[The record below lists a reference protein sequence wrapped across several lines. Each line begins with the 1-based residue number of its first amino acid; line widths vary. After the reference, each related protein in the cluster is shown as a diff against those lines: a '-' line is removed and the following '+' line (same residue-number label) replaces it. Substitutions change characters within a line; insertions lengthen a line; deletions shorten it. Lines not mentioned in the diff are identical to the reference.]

1 MPSVIIDEHGITV
14 PTFDEYR
21 QYMADG
27 MRAIFG
33 DNIYLEPDSQDGQMI
48 DIFAYALTE
57 TAQAIAAAYHSFG
70 VNSAVGVGLSRMAKL
85 NGIQRRGATKSTV
98 DVRIVGEAGTTIRNG
113 IVEDSF
119 KNKWALPP
127 MVTIPRAGEITVTA
141 TAKEY
146 GDIRILE
153 GDLTGIATPTRGWQ
167 SVENTAAS
175 SPGVPAESDFDL
187 RGRQRYSTALPSM
200 TVNDGILGSVLT
212 VFGVAKAML
221 YENSTDEP
229 DENGIPPHSICLVV
243 EGGDVNEVA
252 EAIRVRK
259 TPGTGTFGDVA
270 VEVTDA
276 LGIRG
281 VIRFMRPEIA
291 DVSVRVAITITPRYD
306 AESAPTIARNL
317 AAWSDGLKIG
327 EPLLINRLYA
337 PIFSGDTSGYA
348 PTYNVSLLE
357 VSADGGQTWSGANV
371 PVAFNELARIQK
383 DNVIVIIEGEGGD

>member
-1 MPSVIIDEHGITV
+1 MPSVVIDEHGITV

-27 MRAIFG
+27 MKAIFG
-33 DNIYLEPDSQDGQMI
+33 DDIYLEPDSQDGQMI

-70 VNSAVGVGLSRMAKL
+70 VNSAVGVGLSRMVKL
-85 NGIQRRGATKSTV
+85 NGIQRRTATKSTV
-98 DVRIVGEAGTTIRNG
+98 DVRIVGETGTTIRNG
-113 IVEDSF
+113 IVEDGL
-119 KNKWALPP
+119 KNKWDLPR
-127 MVTIPRAGEITVTA
+127 MITIPQAGEITVTA
-141 TAKEY
+141 TAREY

-153 GDLTGIATPTRGWQ
+153 GDLTGITTPTRGWQ

-175 SPGVPAESDFDL
+175 SPGVPVESDFDL
-187 RGRQRYSTALPSM
+187 RGRQRYSTALPSA
-200 TVNDGILGSVLT
+200 TVNDGILGSVLNI
-212 VFGVAKAML
+212 FGVVKAVL
-221 YENSTDEP
+221 YENNTDEP

-243 EGGDVNEVA
+243 DGGDVNEVA

-270 VEVTDA
+270 VEATDA

-281 VIRFMRPEIA
+281 TIRFMRPEIV
-291 DVSVRVAITITPRYD
+291 DVSARVTITITPRYD
-306 AESAPTIARNL
+306 AESALTIARNL
-317 AAWSDGLKIG
+317 AAWADGLKIG

-337 PIFSGDTSGYA
+337 PIFSGDTSGCA

-357 VSADGGQTWSGANV
+357 VSTDGGQTWSGANV
-371 PVAFNELARIQK
+371 SVAFNAMARIQK
-383 DNVIVIIEGEGGD
+383 DNVIVIIEGGD